1 MKFFKRGGLSTIM
14 PENTLGAFLLVFLI
28 IALSYGFADAADI
41 FKNEQDES
49 ALDTFN
55 AFGFEVENLVANGLK
70 FDNNEVLFSFPPDYA
85 LVGFNYDS
93 DEVFLEKI
101 TVRSSRAG
109 PTYIDESIKLSKP
122 KSCHDNACLCL
133 IKDAEDD
140 QEVLGDCYE
149 FGQKVIFSSAYG
161 KTNYDKKYNKGSR
174 ITSQLI
180 DLKNKNTLVG
190 LNNAEFGY
198 LIFEGEKLLGNGL
211 YIEKFLLSDDK
222 VSIYVG
228 PLIFEEER
236 RIKMESTFN
245 PNALEEHKESL
256 QLILPFVEEE
266 YEFFFINPKKEIKF
280 SEIEETNYLDLLE
293 SDLDSLLLDYLI
305 ISEQDRGLAETF
317 RVRISRLV
325 INYIQTL
332 IALKDEAGSNIYDS
346 RINKYVDK
354 HLITFPQIV
363 FDLATSQKL
372 SSILNPERVKKLEE
386 QNTLLKEQRQTL
398 GLIDVAD
405 DLGTQSSQLKRKALL
420 KIVDDPAIPDILRT
434 DALVEVIL
442 LEQKAFTLGNDIETE
457 GLASIL
463 KERIGKLKG
472 EFSDGKIDE
481 NGFGYKERASLYE
494 AEFLRIAG
502 FGQTEYSEEDLLS
515 DDVKKVNFALMKS
528 FKSFEFF
535 RENIDKNK
543 LPEKDKEKL
552 ENDIEYFEDLY
563 QKAYYSQGRVF
574 YQDALKN
581 INANEDNLLEVIA
594 AVDDNEVLE
603 ETERL
608 VEEAEIS
615 FDYVEDNT
623 KRYFENIPTIEW
635 SKKVKI
641 LQNALDKRFRGIS
654 LEPKPINTPNTE
666 EDS

>member
-1 MKFFKRGGLSTIM
+1 
-14 PENTLGAFLLVFLI
+14 
-28 IALSYGFADAADI
+28 
-41 FKNEQDES
+41 
-49 ALDTFN
+49 
-55 AFGFEVENLVANGLK
+55 LVANGLK

-332 IALKDEAGSNIYDS
+332 IA
-346 RINKYVDK
+346 
-354 HLITFPQIV
+354 
-363 FDLATSQKL
+363 
-372 SSILNPERVKKLEE
+372 
-386 QNTLLKEQRQTL
+386 
-398 GLIDVAD
+398 
-405 DLGTQSSQLKRKALL
+405 
-420 KIVDDPAIPDILRT
+420 
-434 DALVEVIL
+434 
-442 LEQKAFTLGNDIETE
+442 
-457 GLASIL
+457 
-463 KERIGKLKG
+463 
-472 EFSDGKIDE
+472 
-481 NGFGYKERASLYE
+481 
-494 AEFLRIAG
+494 
-502 FGQTEYSEEDLLS
+502 
-515 DDVKKVNFALMKS
+515 
-528 FKSFEFF
+528 
-535 RENIDKNK
+535 
-543 LPEKDKEKL
+543 
-552 ENDIEYFEDLY
+552 
-563 QKAYYSQGRVF
+563 
-574 YQDALKN
+574 
-581 INANEDNLLEVIA
+581 
-594 AVDDNEVLE
+594 
-603 ETERL
+603 
-608 VEEAEIS
+608 
-615 FDYVEDNT
+615 
-623 KRYFENIPTIEW
+623 
-635 SKKVKI
+635 
-641 LQNALDKRFRGIS
+641 
-654 LEPKPINTPNTE
+654 
-666 EDS
+666 